1 LQLLVKRAIQ
11 HIKEMGEEE
20 FEFCGE
26 HTPLVR
32 SSEVSANACGP
43 QHSHHHLPLS
53 LKAAYALGHV
63 FNDIAAAMWFSYML
77 LFLQM
82 VIGMTAE
89 LSGAMLL
96 VGECR
101 WYHLE

>member
-1 LQLLVKRAIQ
+1 MDEA
-11 HIKEMGEEE
+11 E
-20 FEFCGE
+20 FKTQSLSESTGE

-32 SSEVSANACGP
+32 SCEVSANLYGSR
-43 QHSHHHLPLS
+43 HNHHLSLP

-63 FNDIAAAMWFSYML
+63 FNDITAAMWFSYTL

-82 VIGMTAE
+82 VIGMTPE

-96 VGECR
+96 IGEF
-101 WYHLE
+101 

>member
-1 LQLLVKRAIQ
+1 MDEV
-11 HIKEMGEEE
+11 E
-20 FEFCGE
+20 FTTQSATEATGE

-32 SSEVSANACGP
+32 SSEVSTNGYGSP
-43 QHSHHHLPLS
+43 QTNHLSLP

-63 FNDIAAAMWFSYML
+63 FNDITAAIWFSYTL

-82 VIGMTAE
+82 VIGMTPE

-96 VGECR
+96 IGEFQ
-101 WYHLE
+101 WYHLS

>member
-1 LQLLVKRAIQ
+1 MDEV
-11 HIKEMGEEE
+11 E
-20 FEFCGE
+20 FTTQSTTEATGE

-32 SSEVSANACGP
+32 SSEVSTNGYRSR
-43 QHSHHHLPLS
+43 HTNHLSLP

-63 FNDIAAAMWFSYML
+63 FNDITAAMWFSYTL

-82 VIGMTAE
+82 VIGMTPE

-96 VGECR
+96 IGEFQ
-101 WYHLE
+101 WYHLS